1 MIQPAILVVV
11 IGKANCHLILYIVG
25 LFTGITA
32 LIGLIMAYVKRNEH
46 DVSPALKTHFD
57 FQIKTF
63 WYGLIY
69 LILSIVLAFIIV
81 GYLLYIWWVIWL
93 VVRTIKGFMA
103 LDSDKAVTGKDGFW
117 GLGEFNLSI
126 SK

>member
-1 MIQPAILVVV
+1 MKNETYAKIIY
-11 IGKANCHLILYIVG
+11 ILYIVG

-46 DVSPALKTHFD
+46 DVSPAIKTHFD

-69 LILSIVLAFIIV
+69 LILSIVLAFIII